1 MDVIEENMSPKEMLE
16 KIAELEYSQSLL
28 RDQNAGMRKLLDG
41 ADDDM
46 AALGSENKSLRK
58 QVETNVVRSLK
69 LSLCVSSMEKVFQD
83 LQQTEAEPCIAL
95 EDDFEAHRRNE
106 EKIRELEKESTV
118 MKKKYEKLTAEL
130 KSLQQEIEQ
139 DKLSLSNLK
148 SEIQDLKFKR
158 EEDQSNLE
166 HKDEAIH
173 LASIY
178 LQLNQL
184 SETVEECFNNI
195 KDLRQ
200 TTKELSKQLEDRQ
213 DEATFDLMR
222 EKERVLNRPLS
233 FAEEIK
239 LLATTA
245 EMNTG
250 MTDSTNHGNVD
261 EEAKTEEL
269 LKPHLPAV
277 KLQSKRCPGT
287 LEKAIWRVG
296 FFMLCI
302 FILMIIAFVASG
314 CFAGTSDF
322 SSITTL
328 WTSAHLM
335 LQPYWSVQYGALP
348 PI

>member
-28 RDQNAGMRKLLDG
+28 RDQNADMRKLLDG

-58 QVETNVVRSLK
+58 QVET
-69 LSLCVSSMEKVFQD
+69 MEKVFQD

-118 MKKKYEKLTAEL
+118 MKKKYEKVTAEL

-200 TTKELSKQLEDRQ
+200 TTQEQSKQLEDRQ

-222 EKERVLNRPLS
+222 EKERMLNRPLS

-269 LKPHLPAV
+269 LKPHLPTV

>member
-28 RDQNAGMRKLLDG
+28 RDQNADMRKLLDG

-58 QVETNVVRSLK
+58 QVET
-69 LSLCVSSMEKVFQD
+69 MEKVFQD

-106 EKIRELEKESTV
+106 EKIRELEKESTA
-118 MKKKYEKLTAEL
+118 MKKKYEKLAAEL

-148 SEIQDLKFKR
+148 SEIQELKFKR

-166 HKDEAIH
+166 HKDEAIQ
-173 LASIY
+173 LIY

-200 TTKELSKQLEDRQ
+200 TTQELSKQLEDRQ

-269 LKPHLPAV
+269 LKPHLPTV

>member
-1 MDVIEENMSPKEMLE
+1 MDVIEENMSSKEMLE

-28 RDQNAGMRKLLDG
+28 RDQNADMRKLLDG

-58 QVETNVVRSLK
+58 QVEA
-69 LSLCVSSMEKVFQD
+69 MEKVFQD

-95 EDDFEAHRRNE
+95 ADDFEAHRRNE

-118 MKKKYEKLTAEL
+118 MKEKYEKLAAEL
-130 KSLQQEIEQ
+130 KSLQQEIDQ
-139 DKLSLSNLK
+139 DKLTLSNLK
-148 SEIQDLKFKR
+148 FEIQDLKFQR
-158 EEDQSNLE
+158 EEDQSKLE
-166 HKDEAIH
+166 HKNEALH
-173 LASIY
+173 RASID

-184 SETVEECFNNI
+184 NETVEECFNNI

-200 TTKELSKQLEDRQ
+200 TTQELSKQLEDRR

-222 EKERVLNRPLS
+222 EKKRVPNRPLS

-239 LLATTA
+239 LLASTA

-250 MTDSTNHGNVD
+250 MTDSTNLGNCLQ

-322 SSITTL
+322 SSFTTL